1 MSLFFCLCEKSLF
14 NVILITSMKLNYIKN
29 WLPVILWAGMIFFL
43 SSIPDLRSGLPNI
56 FDLILR
62 KIAHSGEFGVLAI
75 LIMRAISS
83 LKQQHNRKLSFNVIL
98 IVIIIVILYAISD
111 ELHQGFVPGRVTSPI
126 DALIDSFG
134 AIIGLVIFLPLQQ
147 FSRMS

>member
-1 MSLFFCLCEKSLF
+1 MIFKF
-14 NVILITSMKLNYIKN
+14 IKN
-29 WLPVILWAGMIFFL
+29 WLPVILWAGMIVFL

-62 KIAHSGEFGVLAI
+62 KIAHSGEFGILAI
-75 LIMRAISS
+75 LLWRAILS
-83 LKQQHNRKLSFNVIL
+83 LNFKQSKQSTTNVIV

-134 AIIGLVIFLPLQQ
+134 AIIGLVIFHKIKNR
-147 FSRMS
+147 SK

>member
-1 MSLFFCLCEKSLF
+1 M
-14 NVILITSMKLNYIKN
+14 ILKFIKF

-62 KIAHSGEFGVLAI
+62 KIAHAGEFGVLAI
-75 LIMRAISS
+75 LVMRAISS
-83 LKQQHNRKLSFNVIL
+83 SSFKQIKQSTISTIV

-111 ELHQGFVPGRVTSPI
+111 EIHQDFVPGRIASATDV
-126 DALIDSFG
+126 LIDSIG
-134 AIIGLVIFLPLQQ
+134 ALTGLLIFALK
-147 FSRMS
+147 RKT

>member
-111 ELHQGFVPGRVTSPI
+111 ELHQGFVPGR
-126 DALIDSFG
+126 
-134 AIIGLVIFLPLQQ
+134 
-147 FSRMS
+147 

>member
-1 MSLFFCLCEKSLF
+1 M
-14 NVILITSMKLNYIKN
+14 ILKFIKF

-62 KIAHSGEFGVLAI
+62 KIAHSGEFGILAI
-75 LIMRAISS
+75 LLWRAILS
-83 LKQQHNRKLSFNVIL
+83 LNFKQSKQSTANVIV

-111 ELHQGFVPGRVTSPI
+111 EIHQDFVPGRIASVT
-126 DALIDSFG
+126 DVLIDSIG
-134 AIIGLVIFLPLQQ
+134 ALTGLLIFALK
-147 FSRMS
+147 RKT

>member
-1 MSLFFCLCEKSLF
+1 
-14 NVILITSMKLNYIKN
+14 MKLNYIKN

-62 KIAHSGEFGVLAI
+62 KIAHSGEFGILAI
-75 LIMRAISS
+75 LLWRAILS
-83 LKQQHNRKLSFNVIL
+83 LNFKQSKQSTANVIV

-111 ELHQGFVPGRVTSPI
+111 ELHQGFVPGRVASPI

>member
-1 MSLFFCLCEKSLF
+1 M
-14 NVILITSMKLNYIKN
+14 ILKFIKF

-111 ELHQGFVPGRVTSPI
+111 ELHQGFVPGRVASPI
-126 DALIDSFG
+126 DVIIDAIGVLIG
-134 AIIGLVIFLPLQQ
+134 MVIFLPLQQ
-147 FSRMS
+147 

>member
-1 MSLFFCLCEKSLF
+1 M
-14 NVILITSMKLNYIKN
+14 ILKFIKF

-111 ELHQGFVPGRVTSPI
+111 ELHQGFVPGRVASPI

-134 AIIGLVIFLPLQQ
+134 AILGLVIFLPLQQ

>member
-62 KIAHSGEFGVLAI
+62 KIAHSGEFGILAI
-75 LIMRAISS
+75 LLWRAILS
-83 LKQQHNRKLSFNVIL
+83 LNFKQSKQSTTNVIV

-134 AIIGLVIFLPLQQ
+134 AILGLVIFLPLQQ